1 MISTCVVER
10 DKRIP
15 ASHIDDAKQRLRRCL
30 MARRAALS
38 PDDRYRLSAAMTIYV
53 CSMPAFQ
60 TSHTVMVYM
69 ALPDEVQTTEL
80 IAAAQR
86 QNKCVVVPVVTSKGL
101 VAVAYPSDAR
111 HFRRGPYGILEPCD
125 TSAVVDPTAIDWVL
139 VPGVGFDP
147 HGMRLG
153 YGKGYYDR
161 FLPQLAPRTQYG
173 GVAYHTQIV
182 PSVPHM
188 PHDIRM
194 QFLIT
199 EQGILRP
206 CEPPHVINRAGHG
219 RPSSDKGEHR

>member
-1 MISTCVVER
+1 
-10 DKRIP
+10 
-15 ASHIDDAKQRLRRCL
+15 

-38 PDDRYRLSAAMTIYV
+38 PDDRYRSSAAVTAHV
-53 CSMPAFQ
+53 RSMPAFQ

-69 ALPDEVQTTEL
+69 ALPYEVQTAE
-80 IAAAQR
+80 IVAEAQR
-86 QNKCVVVPVVTSKGL
+86 HNKRVVVPVVTPHGL
-101 VAVAYPSDAR
+101 VAVAHPTDAR

-125 TSAVVDPTAIDWVL
+125 TSAVVSPTAIDWVL

-161 FLPQLAPRTQYG
+161 FLRQLAPRAQYG
-173 GVAYHTQIV
+173 GVAYHIQVV
-182 PSVPHM
+182 PSIPHM

-199 EQGILRP
+199 EQGVLP
-206 CEPPHVINRAGHG
+206 CQPPGVTNRTDHG
-219 RPSSDKGEHR
+219 RPGSDKGEHR